1 MNESSALLRRFEDS
15 YSTVV
20 VEDMLQGVNE
30 WQNIQDVVRLT
41 FKALSDVVR
50 NQGIALKEAERH
62 LRVLRTDF
70 ASKPWTSDLRSVG
83 QEAERRISEEL
94 GRKLWQ
100 GDLER
105 LVQMELARKPW
116 LADLRSLAEDC
127 DQRVTKEELA
137 VQLQEKVGF
146 EELTVQLQE
155 KVGFEELEECLA
167 SKANLE
173 DITNLAEAGVH
184 LRDVEAEV
192 QQLSFALKEM
202 ERPASSQSPAD
213 LSTLLEDKVSRQE
226 LQEAVDHFPELMAD
240 MLSRKADSSEL
251 QRILA
256 ALETKADHETL
267 DALVEKMQ
275 TDLAVS
281 RPEAVEEQRQTL
293 VEELQ
298 LAKGESEH
306 YMADLEG
313 RVNQSL
319 QQFAA
324 RLEDLQI
331 DLQRNAY
338 RKGELDELKS
348 TITRKVDLVLLNETL
363 AKTQLDTGDTV
374 SAFRS
379 QLLQQQKQF
388 EDIISEKLAQ
398 VDQASTSST
407 REMDRLRSLIQ
418 TTLEDRRRDAEDQGR
433 LTKAATASA
442 KTELRADLAALAEQV
457 ERLQQ
462 FVDETIGAKAS
473 RSEVVDEIGRL
484 SQAINAKA
492 DVAEVQRAL
501 GSSQKDAAQHF
512 VETKDE
518 FKAKISKLEADL
530 LKLINT
536 RPTYR
541 DLDDNL
547 KAKAE
552 EIAVA
557 KALGQKANIGE
568 LTALAEEVDKVY
580 RLLEDCVRQK
590 QFQTSTTRM
599 SEVLEDFGKEL
610 LLRASIKDVCT
621 LLDLKA
627 STSHLDIEDVNQAL
641 QEVHSELDGKVAVAD
656 FVDQSQEQQLLV
668 RQISAEVCVGRWLW
682 KSGEVRGNYAVPWEL
697 QSGNTCPEN
706 FLWEKNATA
715 LLITAPGLYEISACF
730 YANRRPTLQLIIN
743 GDVIISVKDHP
754 EYFPNRHVVYHSSRS
769 QGAITGLSLHEFL
782 SLPARSRLTLTYAGE
797 RGGEGFLALRKL

>member
-1 MNESSALLRRFEDS
+1 MNESSALLRRFEES

-62 LRVLRTDF
+62 LRVLRTDL
-70 ASKPWTSDLRSVG
+70 ASKPWTTDLRTVG

-116 LADLRSLAEDC
+116 LPDLRSVAEDC

-146 EELTVQLQE
+146 EEL
-155 KVGFEELEECLA
+155 EECLA

-173 DITNLAEAGVH
+173 DITDLAEAGVH

-202 ERPASSQSPAD
+202 ERSASVQSPAD
-213 LSTLLEDKVSRQE
+213 FSALLEDKVSRQE
-226 LQEAVDHFPELMAD
+226 LQEAVDRFPELIAD
-240 MLSRKADSSEL
+240 LLSRKADSSEL

-267 DALVEKMQ
+267 DALVEKIQ
-275 TDLAVS
+275 ADLGELAAS

-306 YMADLEG
+306 YMAELEG

-348 TITRKVDLVLLNETL
+348 TITRKVDLVMLNETL

-374 SAFRS
+374 SAFRG

-398 VDQASTSST
+398 VDQVSNTST
-407 REMDRLRSLIQ
+407 RELDRLRSLIQ

-433 LTKAATASA
+433 LTKAATATA

-473 RSEVVDEIGRL
+473 RSEVLDEVERL

-501 GSSQKDAAQHF
+501 GSSQKDVAQHF

-518 FKAKISKLEADL
+518 FKAKTAKLEADL

-541 DLDDNL
+541 DQDDSL
-547 KAKAE
+547 KAKADE
-552 EIAVA
+552 AAVG

-568 LTALAEEVDKVY
+568 VAALAEEVDKVY

-590 QFQTSTTRM
+590 QFHTSTARM

-627 STSHLDIEDVNQAL
+627 SKCHLDIEDVNQAL
-641 QEVHSELDGKVAVAD
+641 QDVHSELDGKVASAD

-668 RQISAEVCVGRWLW
+668 RQIAAEVCVGRWLW

-697 QSGNTCPEN
+697 QSGNTCPDN

-743 GDVIISVKDHP
+743 GDVILSVKDHP
-754 EYFPNRHVVYHSSRS
+754 EYFPHSHLVYHSSRS

-797 RGGEGFLALRKL
+797 RGGEGFIALRKM